1 MVDPKKVDMY
11 LSQNSKFFQ
20 PNKLM
25 TVREAM
31 YKLTDEQFMMIQTV
45 EFKDPMMMLIISFLV
60 GEFGVDRFLLG
71 DVLLGVLKL
80 LSCGGAG
87 LWCIIDLCLIMSR
100 TRDYNYAKLQEAF
113 LAQGMSIY

>member
-25 TVREAM
+25 SIREAM
-31 YKLTDEQFMMIQTV
+31 YRLTDEQFMMIQTV
-45 EFKDPMMMLIISFLV
+45 EYRDPMTMLIISFLV
-60 GEFGVDRFLLG
+60 GGYGVDRFMLG
-71 DVLLGVLKL
+71 DVLLGVIKL

-87 LWCIIDLCLIMSR
+87 IWYIVDMCFIMSR
-100 TRDYNYAKLQEAF
+100 TRDYNFDKLQESF